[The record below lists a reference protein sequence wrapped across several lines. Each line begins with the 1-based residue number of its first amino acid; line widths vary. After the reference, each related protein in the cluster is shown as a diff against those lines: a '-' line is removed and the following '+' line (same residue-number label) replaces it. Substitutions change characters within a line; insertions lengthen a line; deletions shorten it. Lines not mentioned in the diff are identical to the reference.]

1 MIQRLGA
8 GWSVAGGTRAN
19 DPRREPLRLLAVSSR
34 AATICRQRRRA
45 PSVPT

>member
-1 MIQRLGA
+1 VSPAAAL
-8 GWSVAGGTRAN
+8 VAAN
-19 DPRREPLRLLAVSSR
+19 DPRREPLRLLTVPSR